1 MVKIQLEI
9 YVAVDAFIYFC
20 LKLIMHR
27 LKRKKVKM
35 FWSLMFHFVFSPS
48 VILVK
53 VSSDMVDYKFNI
65 RYKA

>member
-1 MVKIQLEI
+1 
-9 YVAVDAFIYFC
+9 
-20 LKLIMHR
+20 
-27 LKRKKVKM
+27 M
-35 FWSLMFHFVFSPS
+35 FWSLTFHFVFSPS